1 MQIVENQRN
10 KFGLQEISKRCIF
23 RWNKNN
29 EMRANITKI
38 ADLVKAEIDQID
50 KNAEVILFGSRAR
63 GDYESDSDW
72 DFLILL
78 SQPANFDI
86 EELIRNK
93 LYEIELETGQIITS
107 IIEERSEWKKYEKT
121 LIYKNIEEQGIPVT

>member
-1 MQIVENQRN
+1 
-10 KFGLQEISKRCIF
+10 
-23 RWNKNN
+23 
-29 EMRANITKI
+29 MRTNVTKI
-38 ADLVKAEIDQID
+38 GDLVKAEIDQID

-63 GDYESDSDW
+63 GDYDSDSDW

-78 SQPANFDI
+78 SRPVNFDT

-107 IIEERSEWKKYEKT
+107 IIEEKSEWKKYEKT
-121 LIYKNIEEQGIPVT
+121 LIYRNIEEQGIPVA